1 MNCGTITTAE
11 LPPAADCRHHLFASP
26 NSFLTIGLGTSH
38 YLLHILTSVESSQKM
53 AKVVETSV
61 IIVGGSI
68 VGLSQALFLAHRKV
82 PFILLERHTGSAI
95 HPRAIGYTARTIETF
110 RAVGMD
116 QRLPTLPPVAGGRP
130 RRVKAKALNG
140 DWTEETLWTRPR
152 PNAQNDD
159 TKPQIASRRSPPDY
173 SSMTP
178 VQATAIA
185 QDKLEP
191 LIREEALR
199 LGADLRLGTSMTQW
213 SQDEEGVSVTATD
226 QKGHLM
232 HIRAKYLVAC
242 DGAESR
248 VRKDLGIPTTGVG
261 YIRSLHSIL
270 FRCPSIDHYLS
281 KGIHQWE
288 LKNDDFEALLVSY
301 GDGRWALMTSGSRQQ
316 APSGDE
322 QKKMVRR
329 ALGLD
334 ASDIDILAEGH
345 WNLSGSVAARFSSKR
360 VFLAGDAAHAL
371 PPNRGGYGA
380 NTGISDA
387 HNLAWKLQAVLSG
400 SSDASLL
407 ATYDQERRPV
417 ALVRHDQIFVR
428 DDYKSQVAGTDWERT
443 HRDLQIYDDIAMEL
457 GQVYRSSAIVGMVDE
472 TEPDARTPA
481 AWRGQPGTRA
491 PHIRLMRKKEEI
503 SSLDL
508 FGEGWTLLTKDG
520 GWKAICGAFAD
531 VRVVLIGTDVTEVA
545 EDSFLDAFG
554 VKETGAALIRPD
566 GYIAAR
572 WELGVSANELAI
584 AYRQAAHSLQ

>member
-1 MNCGTITTAE
+1 
-11 LPPAADCRHHLFASP
+11 
-26 NSFLTIGLGTSH
+26 
-38 YLLHILTSVESSQKM
+38 
-53 AKVVETSV
+53 
-61 IIVGGSI
+61 
-68 VGLSQALFLAHRKV
+68 
-82 PFILLERHTGSAI
+82 
-95 HPRAIGYTARTIETF
+95 
-110 RAVGMD
+110 MD
-116 QRLPTLPPVAGGRP
+116 KRLPTLPPVAGGRP

-159 TKPQIASRRSPPDY
+159 TKPQIASRHSPPDY

-288 LKNDDFEALLVSY
+288 LKKDDFEALLVTY